1 MQLIQA
7 FILKEGIS
15 FTTNFSAVC
24 DKQHKLHL
32 VALKAQT
39 DIQLLKFLV
48 IAYCDF
54 PLRISLV
61 NVTKSA
67 VWRYGV
73 GFNGTAQFHS
83 TKPEFSLCAG
93 SNPNCAVSEIN
104 DDENL

>member
-24 DKQHKLHL
+24 DKQHKLGL
-32 VALKAQT
+32 VALEPQA
-39 DIQLLKFLV
+39 DIRLLKCLV
-48 IAYCDF
+48 VAYCDF

-67 VWRYGV
+67 VWRCGI
-73 GFNGTAQFHS
+73 GFNGTAQIHS

-93 SNPNCAVSEIN
+93 SNPGCGVSEIY